1 MRYVELPGTDLRA
14 SVLGFGCASIK
25 GRVDRVAAL
34 EALERAYDLGVNY
47 FDIAR
52 SYGYGEA
59 EAVLGD
65 FLQGRRSEVIVATK
79 VGLAPPSHNG
89 LLRMA
94 LPVARR
100 VLSWVPP
107 RVRNV
112 LRNSAA
118 QSGATE
124 ASHGRFEVDDVR
136 ESLET
141 SLRKLGTDYV
151 DVLLLHECRPTDA
164 KDPDLRSFLDR
175 CVREGKIRHYG
186 LATSVGACNEILQG
200 HSEFRVAQFAHS
212 LREPGMEAFDASG
225 DVATVTHSP
234 LSRGESLV
242 QRLAD
247 YAEQHPEAGRAW
259 SACTGLD
266 LRVPGNVA
274 RVLLSYAFRQN
285 PWGVV
290 LCGMFDA
297 HHLAANV
304 GTAVHPIS
312 GDALN
317 SVVQSMRETLGDDHP
332 SMRKVLPDDRL
343 K

>member
-1 MRYVELPGTDLRA
+1 
-14 SVLGFGCASIK
+14 
-25 GRVDRVAAL
+25 VDRDTAL

-47 FDIAR
+47 FDVAR

-59 EAVLGD
+59 EAVLGE

-89 LLRMA
+89 LLRTA

-100 VLSWVPP
+100 VLSWVP
-107 RVRNV
+107 RRMRDA
-112 LRNSAA
+112 LRNSAM

-164 KDPDLRSFLDR
+164 KDPELRSFLDR
-175 CVREGKIRHYG
+175 CVQKGKIRHYG
-186 LATSVGACNEILQG
+186 PATSIGACNEILQD
-200 HSEFRVAQFAHS
+200 HSEFQVAQFAHS
-212 LREPGMEAFDASG
+212 LREPGMEEFSASG
-225 DVATVTHSP
+225 NVATVTHSP

-247 YAEQHPEAGRAW
+247 YVKQHPEIGQVW
-259 SACTGLD
+259 SAHTGLD

-285 PWGVV
+285 PQGVV
-290 LCGMFDA
+290 LCGMFNLY
-297 HHLAANV
+297 HLASNV
-304 GTAVHPIS
+304 GTAIHPVS
-312 GDALN
+312 DEALDN
-317 SVVQSMRETLGDDHP
+317 VVQSMRGAIADEQP
-332 SMRKVLPDDRL
+332 EEPAIR
-343 K
+343 

>member
-14 SVLGFGCASIK
+14 SALGFGCASIK
-25 GRVDRVAAL
+25 GRVDRDTAL

-47 FDIAR
+47 FDVAR

-59 EAVLGD
+59 EAVLGK

-100 VLSWVPP
+100 VISWVPR
-107 RVRNV
+107 RVHDA

-124 ASHGRFEVDDVR
+124 ASRARFDVDEVR

-141 SLRKLGTDYV
+141 SLRELDTDYV

-164 KDPDLRSFLDR
+164 KDPELRSFLNR
-175 CVREGKIRHYG
+175 CVQEGKIRHYG
-186 LATSVGACNEILQG
+186 LATSVRACNEILQD
-200 HSEFRVAQFAHS
+200 HSEFRVAQFAS
-212 LREPGMEAFDASG
+212 NLREPGMEEFAAS
-225 DVATVTHSP
+225 DNVATVTHSP

-247 YAEQHPEAGRAW
+247 YAEQHPETGRGW
-259 SACTGLD
+259 SAHTGLD

-285 PWGVV
+285 PQGVV

-297 HHLAANV
+297 NHLAANV
-304 GTAVHPIS
+304 GTAVHPVS
-312 GDALN
+312 DEALN
-317 SVVQSMRETLGDDHP
+317 KVVHSMRE
-332 SMRKVLPDDRL
+332 VLSDEYLEEPEVS
-343 K
+343 

>member
-14 SVLGFGCASIK
+14 SALGFGCASIK
-25 GRVDRVAAL
+25 GRVDRDTAL

-47 FDIAR
+47 FDVAR

-65 FLQGRRSEVIVATK
+65 FLQGQRSEVIVATK
-79 VGLAPPSHNG
+79 VGLVPPSHNG

-100 VLSWVPP
+100 MLSWVP
-107 RVRNV
+107 RGVRDA
-112 LRNSAA
+112 LRDSAA

-124 ASHGRFEVDDVR
+124 ASPGRFEVDEVR

-164 KDPDLRSFLDR
+164 RDPELRSFLDR
-175 CVREGKIRHYG
+175 CVREGKVRHYG
-186 LATSVGACNEILQG
+186 LATSVKACNEILQD
-200 HSEFRVAQFAHS
+200 HSEFRVAQFAS
-212 LREPGMEAFDASG
+212 NLREPGMEEFASSG
-225 DVATVTHSP
+225 NVATVTHSP

-242 QRLAD
+242 QHLAD

-259 SACTGLD
+259 SVHTGLD

-274 RVLLSYAFRQN
+274 RILLSYAFRQN
-285 PWGVV
+285 PQGVV

-297 HHLAANV
+297 NHLAANV
-304 GTAVHPIS
+304 GTAVHLVS
-312 GDALN
+312 GDALGN
-317 SVVQSMRETLGDDHP
+317 VVQSMQEALAEGH
-332 SMRKVLPDDRL
+332 LE
-343 K
+343 